1 MYIPHSF
8 CKDQKSIA
16 NGLKHSPTK
25 RTRRKEDNE
34 AAIEANG
41 GRVHDTETCG
51 MLLSQVERVGGL
63 CVGSLIC
70 LQDHLQQLQVKLQLH
85 LDIGIGSL
93 SFAPPRSPS

>member
-1 MYIPHSF
+1 MGSNIPR
-8 CKDQKSIA
+8 QKGHGA
-16 NGLKHSPTK
+16 KKTMKP
-25 RTRRKEDNE
+25 
-34 AAIEANG
+34 IEANG

-70 LQDHLQQLQVKLQLH
+70 LQDHLQQLQGKLQLH